1 MDHEE
6 ERRRNSEEWEMFQSE
21 VVDVVRNVRPDV
33 DDALVHKLIGILNTN
48 SVSFSF
54 KKDARKWEFW
64 LIQQI
69 LKMSPGDEF
78 SIRACPSQVTAV
90 LPTPDILVSF

>member
-1 MDHEE
+1 MDHDA
-6 ERRRNSEEWEMFQSE
+6 ERRKNPGEWSMFQKE
-21 VVDVVRNVRPDV
+21 VVDVVKTARPDV
-33 DDALVHKLIGILNTN
+33 DDDLVHKLIGILNTN

-64 LIQQI
+64 LIQKI
-69 LKMSPGDEF
+69 LKMIPGDEF

>member
-1 MDHEE
+1 MIVLYRKKYSPSPDLLMDHEE

-54 KKDARKWEFW
+54 KKDARK
-64 LIQQI
+64 
-69 LKMSPGDEF
+69 
-78 SIRACPSQVTAV
+78 
-90 LPTPDILVSF
+90 

>member
-69 LKMSPGDEF
+69 LKMIPGDEF